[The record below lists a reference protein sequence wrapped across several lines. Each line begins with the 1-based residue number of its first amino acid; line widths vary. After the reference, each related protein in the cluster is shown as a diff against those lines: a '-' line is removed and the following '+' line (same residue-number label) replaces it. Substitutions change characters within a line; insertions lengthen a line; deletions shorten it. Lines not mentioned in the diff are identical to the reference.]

1 MVSGLSPS
9 GRAGATFLAALQWL
23 TLPEAIQQANNL
35 GERGAALP
43 YILEHRDFLQRRLA
57 EAMRLTL

>member
-35 GERGAALP
+35 VERGAALP
-43 YILEHRDFLQRRLA
+43 FILDIGISFNGGWRRRCA
-57 EAMRLTL
+57 